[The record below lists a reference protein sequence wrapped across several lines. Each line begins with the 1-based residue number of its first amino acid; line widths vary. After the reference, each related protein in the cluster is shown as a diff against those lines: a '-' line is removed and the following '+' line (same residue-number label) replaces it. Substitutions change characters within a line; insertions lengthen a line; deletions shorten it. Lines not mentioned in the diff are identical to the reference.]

1 MKKKNSGNLELQG
14 TSYVQTDEN
23 TVAEVNN
30 GHHFHNNRPMRES
43 ALQQID
49 ELNENV
55 FEHRIAD

>member
-1 MKKKNSGNLELQG
+1 MKKKNSGNLELQA

-30 GHHFHNNRPMRES
+30 GHHIHPQRPKNENR
-43 ALQQID
+43 LQQID

-55 FEHRIAD
+55 FEHPIAD